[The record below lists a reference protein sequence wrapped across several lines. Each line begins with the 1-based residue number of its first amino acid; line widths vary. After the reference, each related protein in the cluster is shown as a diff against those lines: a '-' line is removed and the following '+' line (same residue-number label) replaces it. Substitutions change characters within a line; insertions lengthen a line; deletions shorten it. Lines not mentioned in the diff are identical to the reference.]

1 MAETRKRGGIV
12 AALSDRNYRIYCAG
26 STVSLVG
33 MWIQRVA
40 VAWLAWTLTESA
52 TWLGILALADLAPS
66 MLFAPFAGALADRID
81 RLRMIWATQV
91 AQMIQALALIGLTV
105 ADAIDIW
112 WLLALTFVLGIAT
125 AFNAAA
131 RLAILPTLVPDS
143 VFPSVVGME
152 SATYNVARFIGP
164 AISGIVIASFGLVAA
179 FVVNACT
186 YVAVLVAIAFLRPL
200 REEVAHI
207 GRRAGIWRETWDGL
221 AYAFAHPGLRPVLFL
236 LAASA
241 LTLRAVPELL
251 PGFAE
256 RVFAGGAVAL
266 SMLTSAVGLGALLG
280 AVWMAERGRLAGLGN
295 ITLTA
300 LYVGT
305 AAFLGFVATAE
316 MGIALGFAVVA
327 GFAMVCLGAGV
338 QTLMQSMVEGQMRG
352 RVMSLYAMLHRGGPA
367 FGAVL
372 LGALADAIGLRLAVA
387 IGGTVSLLAA
397 VALTRAMRGVPARE
411 IERQRTSR

>member
-52 TWLGILALADLAPS
+52 TWLGLLALADLAPS

-200 REEVAHI
+200 REEVARKE
-207 GRRAGIWRETWDGL
+207 RRAGIWRETWDGL

-387 IGGTVSLLAA
+387 IGGTVSLVAA
-397 VALTRAMRGVPARE
+397 VALTRAMRGVPTRVV
-411 IERQRTSR
+411 ERQRTSR